1 MKVVFD
7 MDTGVD
13 DSLALIYALNR
24 PAYEI
29 QGIGCVYGN
38 VESWLAAENTM
49 KILDLAKNL
58 IRLSG
63 YTPDV
68 DIPIVFT
75 GLRPGEKLYEELLM
89 NEEGMQDTPN
99 KLIHIGKPIEF
110 DMKYFEHQLE
120 ELYQI
125 ANRDTESIRKVVQMM
140 VPTYMPDRTK
150 I

>member
-49 KILDLAKNL
+49 KILDPMNL
-58 IRLSG
+58 LQENGPGACLLSM
-63 YTPDV
+63 
-68 DIPIVFT
+68 
-75 GLRPGEKLYEELLM
+75 EKT
-89 NEEGMQDTPN
+89 D
-99 KLIHIGKPIEF
+99 
-110 DMKYFEHQLE
+110 LE
-120 ELYQI
+120 
-125 ANRDTESIRKVVQMM
+125 M
-140 VPTYMPDRTK
+140 
-150 I
+150 

>member
-49 KILDLAKNL
+49 KILDL
-58 IRLSG
+58 
-63 YTPDV
+63 
-68 DIPIVFT
+68 
-75 GLRPGEKLYEELLM
+75 
-89 NEEGMQDTPN
+89 
-99 KLIHIGKPIEF
+99 
-110 DMKYFEHQLE
+110 
-120 ELYQI
+120 
-125 ANRDTESIRKVVQMM
+125 
-140 VPTYMPDRTK
+140 
-150 I
+150 

>member
-49 KILDLAKNL
+49 KILDLVNA
-58 IRLSG
+58 
-63 YTPDV
+63 P
-68 DIPIVFT
+68 DIPVVIGANEPLT
-75 GLRPGEKLYEELLM
+75 GKWAGRVSITMEKT
-89 NEEGMQDTPN
+89 D
-99 KLIHIGKPIEF
+99 
-110 DMKYFEHQLE
+110 LE
-120 ELYQI
+120 
-125 ANRDTESIRKVVQMM
+125 M
-140 VPTYMPDRTK
+140 
-150 I
+150 